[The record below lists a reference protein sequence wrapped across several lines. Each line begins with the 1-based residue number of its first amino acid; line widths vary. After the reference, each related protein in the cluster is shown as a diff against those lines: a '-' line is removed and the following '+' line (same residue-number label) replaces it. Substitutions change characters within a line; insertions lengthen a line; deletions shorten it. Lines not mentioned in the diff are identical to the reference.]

1 MTELYDENVAVTMI
15 RVSPETRDVINEIA
29 RKDYGGV
36 SADEALRRL
45 AREHRRALWVEQ
57 ARQLREEQP
66 EVWAAAAEELV
77 ELADAV
83 TGDGLVA
90 EPWDDPR

>member
-1 MTELYDENVAVTMI
+1 MM

-45 AREHRRALWVEQ
+45 AQEHRRAMWVEQ
-57 ARQLREEQP
+57 ARRLREEQP
-66 EVWAAAAEELV
+66 EVWEASAAETV
-77 ELADAV
+77 SLAEA
-83 TGDGLVA
+83 TAGDGLA
-90 EPWDDPR
+90 SEPWDGRP